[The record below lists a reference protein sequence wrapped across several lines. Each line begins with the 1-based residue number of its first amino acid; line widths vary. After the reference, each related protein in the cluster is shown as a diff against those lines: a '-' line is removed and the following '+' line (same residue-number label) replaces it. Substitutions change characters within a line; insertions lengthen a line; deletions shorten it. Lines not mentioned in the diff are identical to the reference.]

1 METKIDKDRWQRLRD
16 LIDAALQ
23 HRESERIRFLEEA
36 CEGDDEL
43 LSRAESLLACEAESA
58 FFDSPALDVAA
69 RLLARDLVKTEN
81 CRELDPTAFNK
92 HGSRYHILEK
102 LAGGGMG
109 VVYKARDTKLNRPVA
124 LKFLRSVTPARSSES
139 TVPMGAQY
147 DRSTLESAIREARA
161 ASALDHPN
169 ICIVHEVDEYEGT
182 PFIVM
187 QYLSGQTLKREI
199 GGRPLSIDRVLDLSI
214 QIADALEAAH
224 SNGIVHRDIKSANI
238 FVTTRGEARILDF
251 GLAKLVTSPPVLHE
265 PEAAQFLQQVPG
277 KVPNDT
283 LSRSGTALGTAAYM
297 SPEQVL
303 GKPIDARSDVFSFG
317 IVIYEMATGTVPF
330 DGETMS
336 AVFENI
342 LHEKP
347 LAPSQ
352 NQDPPKELERI
363 IAKAM
368 EKSPEQRYQA
378 ASDLRDDLKRL
389 KAKLA
394 EQVVQTSQDRKH
406 WPLALAA
413 ATVFLSIALVLGY
426 LHFRQVRPPVLTEQ
440 DTVVLG
446 DFDNTTGET
455 IFDETLKQ
463 ALRVQLE
470 QSPFLSVV
478 SDRKAQ
484 QILAYMGRSPDTK
497 LTGEVARQ
505 ACLRIGSKAI
515 VQGSISALG
524 SHYVVGLHAVNCQ
537 TGEAVVNEQAEAE
550 NRENVL
556 HALDEATTN
565 LRSRLGESLAS
576 IQLYDVPIEQ
586 ATTASLEAL
595 HAYGLGF
602 AASLTKGDDSALP
615 FLKQAI
621 ELDPN
626 FAMAYAR
633 LGTEYF
639 NLNEPTLAAKT
650 LTKAY
655 SLRDHVSLREKF
667 YIESHYY
674 DLVTGQ
680 ADKAIESYQLWK
692 QNFPRDTIPPSN
704 LGLLYANLGQYET
717 SVNEEVEAIR
727 RGMDGQFEYE
737 SLITAYLNLNEFDKA
752 EAILEKMKARNAD
765 NIHNLG
771 IRYEL
776 AFVRGDYQE
785 MEHDVASAAGQPGVE
800 DWLLAIHADTK
811 AYQGQLTQARQLT
824 KRAIESAQRYGNE
837 ETAFSYS
844 AIGAL
849 REAEFGNSRIA
860 KKQTN
865 TVLAHNRGQQVQI
878 LAALTM
884 ARAGDE
890 KMALA
895 LARDLAQRFP
905 LNTLLN
911 VYWLPTIRAAVELHR
926 NNPVKAIEILEKT
939 RAHDLATPPN
949 ATNVVPYP
957 VYLRGLAYLAASQ
970 PDLAQSEFQKILDRQ
985 GIVENYLLGALA
997 HLGLGRAYAL
1007 EAGIPIVP
1015 LANGSDPKQL
1025 QAEHAIKDR
1034 FSQRTGALAKAR
1046 AAYQDFFTI
1055 WKKADSDV
1063 PLLKQARME
1072 YRKLQ

>member
-1 METKIDKDRWQRLRD
+1 METKIDKERWQRLRD
-16 LIDAALQ
+16 LVDAALQ
-23 HRESERIRFLEEA
+23 HKESERISFLEEV
-36 CEGDDEL
+36 CEGDHEL
-43 LSRAESLLACEAESA
+43 LSRAQSLLACEAESE

-81 CRELDPTAFNK
+81 CRELNPTAFNK

-109 VVYKARDTKLNRPVA
+109 VVYKARDTKLNRLVA
-124 LKFLRSVTPARSSES
+124 LKFLRSVTPASSGS
-139 TVPMGAQY
+139 TVPTGAQY

-199 GGRPLSIDRVLDLSI
+199 GGKPLSIDRVLDLST
-214 QIADALEAAH
+214 QIADALDAAH

-265 PEAAQFLQQVPG
+265 PEAAQLLQQVPG

-283 LSRSGTALGTAAYM
+283 LSRSGTALGTATYM

-317 IVIYEMATGTVPF
+317 IVVYEMATGAVPF

-336 AVFENI
+336 AVFEGI
-342 LHEKP
+342 LHQKP
-347 LAPSQ
+347 LSPSQ
-352 NQDPPKELERI
+352 LNPGLPKELDGI

-368 EKSPEQRYQA
+368 EKSPEERYQA
-378 ASDLRDDLKRL
+378 ASDLRDDLKQV

-394 EQVVQTSQDRKH
+394 ERAVQTSQDRNH

-413 ATVFLSIALVLGY
+413 ATAFLSIALVLGY
-426 LHFRQVRPPVLTEQ
+426 LHFRHPGPPVLTEQ

-484 QILAYMGRSPDTK
+484 QILAYMGRLPDTK

-515 VQGSISALG
+515 VQGSISGLG
-524 SHYVVGLHAVNCQ
+524 SHYVVGLQVVNCQ
-537 TGEAVVNEQAEAE
+537 TGEAVANEQAEAE
-550 NRENVL
+550 SREKVL
-556 HALDEATTN
+556 RALDKATTD

-576 IQLYDVPIEQ
+576 IQQYDVPIEQ

-595 HAYGLGF
+595 HAYGLEF
-602 AASLTKGDDSALP
+602 ASSLTKGAGSQLSL
-615 FLKQAI
+615 LKQAI

-639 NLNEPTLAAKT
+639 NLNEPTLAAKA

-680 ADKAIESYQLWK
+680 ADKAIESYQLWERT
-692 QNFPRDTIPPSN
+692 FPRDAIPPSN
-704 LGLLYANLGQYET
+704 LGLLYTNLGQYET
-717 SVNEEVEAIR
+717 VVNEEMGAIR
-727 RGMDGQFEYE
+727 RGMDVQFVYE
-737 SLITAYLNLNEFDKA
+737 SLMTAYENLNEFDKV
-752 EAILEKMKARNAD
+752 ESILEKMKARKSD
-765 NIHNLG
+765 DIHNLG

-785 MEHDVASAAGQPGVE
+785 MEHDVASTAGQPGME
-800 DWLLAIHADTK
+800 DWLLAVHADTK
-811 AYQGQLTQARQLT
+811 AYQGQLTQARQFT
-824 KRAIESAQRYGNE
+824 KKAVESAHRYGNE

-849 REAEFGNSRIA
+849 REAEFGNFEIA
-860 KKQTN
+860 KKQTD

-878 LAALTM
+878 LAALTL
-884 ARAGDE
+884 ARAGED
-890 KMALA
+890 KRALA
-895 LARDLAQRFP
+895 LARDLTQRYP
-905 LNTLLN
+905 LNTALN
-911 VYWLPTIRAAVELHR
+911 EYWLPTIRAAVELHR
-926 NNPVKAIEILEKT
+926 SNPTQAIEILEKT
-939 RAHDLATPPN
+939 RPYDLATPQN

-957 VYLRGLAYLAASQ
+957 VYLRGLAYLAVSQ
-970 PDLAQSEFQKILDRQ
+970 PDLARSEFQKIFDHQ
-985 GIVENYLLGALA
+985 GVVFNYLLGPLA
-997 HLGLGRAYAL
+997 HIGMGRAYAL
-1007 EAGIPIVP
+1007 EVGIPVVSVHSKS
-1015 LANGSDPKQL
+1015 GSRPHVSRALERPD
-1025 QAEHAIKDR
+1025 
-1034 FSQRTGALAKAR
+1034 ALAKAR
-1046 AAYQDFFTI
+1046 SAYQDFFAL
-1055 WKKADSDV
+1055 WKDADPGISI
-1063 PLLKQARME
+1063 LKQANAE
-1072 YRKLQ
+1072 YAKLQ